1 MAIQVPL
8 PDATVSKTFLSDA
21 TDSLFFLLQMVF
33 LRNLLNSRL
42 IGTIPGV
49 TGKDE
54 ESVHIV

>member
-1 MAIQVPL
+1 MPL

-21 TDSLFFLLQMVF
+21 MDSLFFLLQMVF